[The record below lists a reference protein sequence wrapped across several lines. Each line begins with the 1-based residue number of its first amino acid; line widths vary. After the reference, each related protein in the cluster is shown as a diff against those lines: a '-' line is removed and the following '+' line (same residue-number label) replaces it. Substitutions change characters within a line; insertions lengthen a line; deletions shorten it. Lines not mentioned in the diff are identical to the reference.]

1 MDRPCDAQLGR
12 GKGST
17 KTRDDEQMGPVK
29 LTIRGDEV
37 GKECADTQFDH
48 QLLLY
53 ILAIVRANPLLP
65 AFIQSG
71 WH

>member
-37 GKECADTQFDH
+37 GKECADTQFGVSH
-48 QLLLY
+48 G
-53 ILAIVRANPLLP
+53 LP
-65 AFIQSG
+65 
-71 WH
+71 